1 MNIQERINYFS
12 GNMSLNF
19 FIKNYVKME
28 LLDKEINRVVKKEL
42 KGERRLSFTSQDL
55 RTYTIA
61 LEKVHKILNKKI
73 SFVEFTKK
81 IERHK
86 RVDTKVMNDE
96 TKNLAQYIYAARQA
110 QMLVSLTNYWATI
123 VYMLELEHQQRE
135 QESDEIFNLE
145 ILSGLLEIF

>member
-1 MNIQERINYFS
+1 MNTQEKLKYFTEK
-12 GNMSLNF
+12 MSLNF

-55 RTYTIA
+55 RIYTIA

-81 IERHK
+81 IEHHK

-96 TKNLAQYIYAARQA
+96 TKNLAQYILAARQA

-123 VYMLELEHQQRE
+123 VYMLELEHQQRK